1 MGAGLNRSYPKPL
14 LPSPLHFVVSSSH
27 LEPHPNQPTI
37 HPRPHEPSPNIP
49 QPLHLNHPLPAPTLL
64 PLEKRTDTIHRIGE
78 HAPRQ
83 LPRPVM
89 PVVLD
94 RDDRP
99 AVSPRDEVGED
110 EAVAVVGEGGVV
122 D

>member
-1 MGAGLNRSYPKPL
+1 
-14 LPSPLHFVVSSSH
+14 
-27 LEPHPNQPTI
+27 
-37 HPRPHEPSPNIP
+37 
-49 QPLHLNHPLPAPTLL
+49 
-64 PLEKRTDTIHRIGE
+64 
-78 HAPRQ
+78 
-83 LPRPVM
+83 M

-99 AVSPRDEVGED
+99 AVGPRDEVGED